1 MISWWF
7 TQKLGKVI
15 ITVNSLILPYFVSL
29 CGLFCRAKGDHSSK
43 KNSTVY
49 DFKVRV
55 AVFIFS
61 VVQYLLKLF

>member
-7 TQKLGKVI
+7 TQKLGKV
-15 ITVNSLILPYFVSL
+15 
-29 CGLFCRAKGDHSSK
+29 FCRAKGDHSSK
-43 KNSTVY
+43 KNSAVY

-61 VVQYLLKLF
+61 VVQYLLKFF